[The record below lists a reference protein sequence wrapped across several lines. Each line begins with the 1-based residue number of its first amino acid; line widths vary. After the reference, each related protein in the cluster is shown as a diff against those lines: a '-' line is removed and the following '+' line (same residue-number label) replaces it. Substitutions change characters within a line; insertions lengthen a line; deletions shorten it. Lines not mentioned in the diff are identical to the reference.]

1 MLKVK
6 RSGDEKALNLK
17 GNGEV
22 LKSEEKALMINE
34 ELLTDNERVLQVNE
48 EALNGNEKAY

>member
-6 RSGDEKALNLK
+6 WSGDEKALK
-17 GNGEV
+17 GSGEV

-34 ELLTDNERVLQVNE
+34 ELL
-48 EALNGNEKAY
+48 NGNEKVLKDE